1 MRSNNQGESK
11 MLRRSTKFFLVL
23 FVLVFSMTGCATN
36 TTHENTKKGA
46 GIGALVGAVS
56 GAIIGYQNDHS
67 GGALRGALIGG
78 AAGGAIGAGA
88 GAYMDKQQTEF
99 EQQLANERAQH
110 QIEIERQQNEILKLT
125 MNSEVSFDFNSANL
139 KPTFRPPLDKISDI
153 LNRYPR
159 TQIVVVGHTDSV
171 GSEQYNLDLSN
182 RRAISVADYLVMRG
196 VSAPRMGT
204 EGRGEMEPR
213 ATNDTADGRALNR
226 RVEVYVVPDS
236 DIR

>member
-1 MRSNNQGESK
+1 
-11 MLRRSTKFFLVL
+11 MLFLSIL
-23 FVLVFSMTGCATN
+23 LLAGCATN

-78 AAGGAIGAGA
+78 AAGGAIGAGT

-99 EQQLANERAQH
+99 EQQLSDERARQ

-125 MNSEVSFDFNSANL
+125 MNSEVSFDVNSAQI
-139 KPTFRPPLDKISDI
+139 KPTFRPPLNKIAEI

-159 TQIVVVGHTDSV
+159 TEIVVVGHTDNV
-171 GSEQYNLDLSN
+171 GSEQYNMDLSS
-182 RRAISVADYLVMRG
+182 RRANAVADYLVLRG
-196 VSAPRMGT
+196 VASARMGT
-204 EGRGEMEPR
+204 EGRGEFEPR
-213 ATNDTADGRALNR
+213 AGNATNEGRSLNR
-226 RVEVYVVPDS
+226 RVEVFVVPNS
-236 DIR
+236 DIK

>member
-1 MRSNNQGESK
+1 MKCKLSV
-11 MLRRSTKFFLVL
+11 LFLVL
-23 FVLVFSMTGCATN
+23 GFVVSLAGCATN

-78 AAGGAIGAGA
+78 AAGGALGAGA

-99 EQQLANERAQH
+99 EQELASERAQH

-125 MNSEVSFDFNSANL
+125 MSSEVSFDFNAATIKSS
-139 KPTFRPPLDKISDI
+139 FHSPLNKIAEI
-153 LNRYPR
+153 MNRYPQ

-171 GSEQYNLDLSN
+171 GSEQYNLDLSL
-182 RRAISVADYLVMRG
+182 RRANAVADYLIMRG
-196 VSAPRMGT
+196 VMSSRIGT
-204 EGRGEMEPR
+204 EGHGEMEPVASN
-213 ATNDTADGRALNR
+213 ATVAGRAQNR
-226 RVEVYVVPDS
+226 RVEIFVVPNENAGQ
-236 DIR
+236 

>member
-1 MRSNNQGESK
+1 
-11 MLRRSTKFFLVL
+11 MLRKISLIV
-23 FVLVFSMTGCATN
+23 VVVFSVVSLFGCASN

-78 AAGGAIGAGA
+78 AAGGALGAGA

-125 MNSEVSFDFNSANL
+125 MNSEVTFNFNSANL
-139 KPTFRPPLDKISDI
+139 KPTFRPPLDKIADI
-153 LNRYPR
+153 LNRYPK

-171 GSEQYNLDLSN
+171 GSEQYNMDLSN
-182 RRAISVADYLVMRG
+182 RRAIAVADYLVMRG
-196 VSAPRMGT
+196 VAASRMGT
-204 EGRGEMEPR
+204 EGRGESEPR
-213 ATNDTADGRALNR
+213 ATNDTAEGRELNR
-226 RVEVYVVPDS
+226 RVEVFVVPDNNLG
-236 DIR
+236 

>member
-1 MRSNNQGESK
+1 MK
-11 MLRRSTKFFLVL
+11 YKLVILSTVICFVASLV
-23 FVLVFSMTGCATN
+23 GCATN

-78 AAGGAIGAGA
+78 AAGGALGAGA

-99 EQQLANERAQH
+99 EQELASERAQH

-125 MNSEVSFDFNSANL
+125 MSSEVSFDFNAATIKS
-139 KPTFRPPLDKISDI
+139 TFHSPLNKIADI
-153 LNRYPR
+153 MSRYPQ

-171 GSEQYNLDLSN
+171 GSEQYNLELSL
-182 RRAISVADYLVMRG
+182 RRANSVADYLIMRG
-196 VSAPRMGT
+196 VATSRLGT
-204 EGRGEMEPR
+204 EGRGEMEPIGS
-213 ATNDTADGRALNR
+213 NDSVTGRAQNR
-226 RVEVYVVPDS
+226 RVEIFVVPDKNAGQY
-236 DIR
+236 

>member
-1 MRSNNQGESK
+1 MKYKLSV
-11 MLRRSTKFFLVL
+11 LFLVL
-23 FVLVFSMTGCATN
+23 GFVVSLAGCATN

-78 AAGGAIGAGA
+78 AAGGALGAGA

-99 EQQLANERAQH
+99 EQELANERAQH

-125 MNSEVSFDFNSANL
+125 MSSEVSFDFNAATIKSS
-139 KPTFRPPLDKISDI
+139 FHSPLNKIAGI
-153 LNRYPR
+153 MNRYPQ

-171 GSEQYNLDLSN
+171 GSEQYNLDLSL
-182 RRAISVADYLVMRG
+182 RRANAVADYLIMRG
-196 VSAPRMGT
+196 VMSSRIGT
-204 EGRGEMEPR
+204 EGHGEIEPVASN
-213 ATNDTADGRALNR
+213 ATVAGRAQNR
-226 RVEVYVVPDS
+226 RVEIFVVPNENAG
-236 DIR
+236 R